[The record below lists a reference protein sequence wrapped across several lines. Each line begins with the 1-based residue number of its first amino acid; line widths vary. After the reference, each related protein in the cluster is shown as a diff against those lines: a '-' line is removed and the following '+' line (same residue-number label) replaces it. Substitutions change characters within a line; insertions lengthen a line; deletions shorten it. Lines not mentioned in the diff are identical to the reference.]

1 VPVQA
6 AVLQPA
12 VWRTHVQ
19 VSASLAA
26 RQSAT
31 LAAAAAGIVTSVLF
45 QSGQEVTAGQVL
57 VQLGDAPQEA
67 QLTLDQARLAQAQRD
82 QARTRKLMRIF
93 GASQAALEQ
102 AEATVAEAQAQVS
115 LDQANLAQL
124 RITAPFAGTMGIR
137 NIDAGDYLQAG
148 AAAASITA
156 TGPLRVLF
164 SLPQTDA
171 SFVAPGDPFTLT
183 APSGE
188 GPGLAA
194 AGVVAALSPGQ
205 DPATDARAIEGRI
218 TRNAAGLLPGM
229 FGVVDIATGGPV
241 PAFALP
247 SAALNDSAVGPFV
260 FVITKGLTL
269 STVYVTIYG
278 DAGADTLV
286 SAAGLA
292 AGERVVALGGF
303 KLMDGQSVTIEHE

>member
-6 AVLQPA
+6 VALQPA

-19 VSASLAA
+19 VSATLAA

-45 QSGQEVTAGQVL
+45 QSGQTVTAGQLL
-57 VQLGDAPQEA
+57 VQLGDAPQAA
-67 QLTLDQARLAQAQRD
+67 QLALDQARLDQAQRD
-82 QARTRKLMRIF
+82 EARTRKLMSIS

-102 AEATVAEAQAQVS
+102 AEAAVAEAQAQVS

-137 NIDAGDYLQAG
+137 DIDAGDYLQAG

-156 TGPLRVLF
+156 GGKLRVLF

-171 SFVAPGDPFTLT
+171 SGVAPGDPFTLT
-183 APSGE
+183 SPAGE
-188 GPGLAA
+188 GAGVTA
-194 AGVVAALSPGQ
+194 AGVVVALSPAQ

-218 TRNAAGLLPGM
+218 TGNAAGLLPGM
-229 FGVVDIATGGPV
+229 FGVVDIATGAPL
-241 PAFALP
+241 PAFAVP

-260 FVITKGLTL
+260 FVITKGMTL

-278 DAGADTLV
+278 DSGGDTLV

-303 KLMDGQSVTIEHE
+303 KLTDGQSVTIEHE